1 MSGVKTTESAR
12 QLYER
17 VRDGLISF
25 DVYTLGIM
33 IVYSVLAV
41 LFYPY
46 VTTSSVII
54 LQNLMISTA
63 IAALILVWSISGHRL
78 FELMRRL
85 YVIPVIYLMYN
96 QVHSFVRVVHPRDY
110 DEFLIAVDRAIFGG
124 DPTHILSSM
133 ATPLLTEYL
142 QLCYV
147 LFYLLPILHAVE
159 LWKTGN
165 LERLDCFIRAMT
177 FCYFISYLL
186 YFVMPAVGPRFTLHA
201 YQDVGKDLPG
211 LILTPALRGFV
222 DVGGGI
228 PIGATDPVSVVNR
241 DCMPS
246 GHTWLTLV
254 NIIMA
259 FRFKSKSRWIFLVIG
274 GSLIFSTVYLRY
286 HYVVD
291 IIVGTVFALVTLPL
305 EPYANTLVS
314 RLIRRLRR
322 PQTST

>member
-1 MSGVKTTESAR
+1 MSTTTTNESAR
-12 QLYER
+12 QLFER
-17 VRDGLISF
+17 IRDGLISF
-25 DVYTLGIM
+25 DVYTFCIM
-33 IVYSVLAV
+33 IAYSVLAIV
-41 LFYPY
+41 FYPY
-46 VTTSSVII
+46 VTSASAIV

-78 FELMRRL
+78 LELMRRL
-85 YVIPVIYLMYN
+85 YVIPVIYLMYT

-110 DEFLIAVDRAIFGG
+110 DDILIAADRALFGG

-133 ATPLLTEYL
+133 SNPILTEYL

-147 LFYLLPILHAVE
+147 LFYLLPVLHAVE

-165 LERLDCFIRAMT
+165 LERLDRFIRAMT
-177 FCYFISYLL
+177 FCYFISYLA
-186 YFVMPAVGPRFTLHA
+186 YFIMPAVGPRFSLHS
-201 YQDVGKDLPG
+201 YDSVGKDLPG
-211 LILTPALRGFV
+211 LLLTPALRGFV

-228 PIGATDPVSVVNR
+228 PIGAVDPIAVVNR

-259 FRFKSKSRWIFLVIG
+259 FRFKTRSRWIFLVIG

-291 IIVGTVFALVTLPL
+291 VLVGAVLALVTLPL
-305 EPYANTLVS
+305 EPYVNDLVN
-314 RLIRRLRR
+314 RLIRRLRCG
-322 PQTST
+322 